1 MSAEVEPPPAHS
13 RLAQCLSALFYGLC
27 SFLIVLVN
35 KVVLTS
41 YSFPSVTFLG
51 IGQMG
56 VTIMILY
63 VGKLKRI
70 ISFPDF
76 DREIP
81 KKMFPLPLLYIANHL
96 TGLSSTKKL
105 SLPMFTVL
113 RKFSIPMTLILEAII
128 IRKRYSLSIIWTVV
142 AIIAGAIVAAIH
154 DLSFSLEGYVIVL
167 LNDLFTAAN
176 GVYTKEKIDPK
187 ELGQYGVLFY
197 NACFMIVPT
206 AMYSYITGDL
216 HKAITFSE
224 WTNIMFAAQFLLSCF
239 MGFLLLY
246 TIVLCSFYNSALT
259 TTVVGAIKNVSIAYI
274 GIFVGGDYHFSWL
287 NFLGLN
293 ICMAGGL
300 SYSYITL
307 RGHAHPKNEKYS
319 PDYIN
324 VPPSVKV

>member
-1 MSAEVEPPPAHS
+1 MSAEAEPPPAHP
-13 RLAQCLSALFYGLC
+13 RLAQCLSALSYGLC

-63 VGKLKRI
+63 LGKLKRI

-76 DREIP
+76 DRGIP

-96 TGLSSTKKL
+96 TGLASTKKL

-142 AIIAGAIVAAIH
+142 AIIVGAIVAAIH

-216 HKAITFSE
+216 YKAITFSE
-224 WTNIMFAAQFLLSCF
+224 WTNIVFAAQFLLSCF

-246 TIVLCSFYNSALT
+246 TIVLCSFHNSALT

-307 RGHAHPKNEKYS
+307 RGHAQPKSEKYS
-319 PDYIN
+319 PDYIS